1 MLIAED
7 LLLLLLDDETGALAA
22 SSQIQVALGGAVL
35 AELAIDELVTVAEKQ
50 NWWRTAKVTARA
62 GAPTD
67 PVLAAAHAVVA
78 EKERSASDLVS
89 RLGKGLKDELVSRLV
104 AHGMVHEEH
113 DKALGLFART
123 RWPAASTAHEADVR
137 RAVED
142 TLVRGLDPD
151 PRTGALVALLS
162 ALDQAHRVVEHP
174 AMSNGEVRKR
184 AKVVAEGEWAAEG
197 VRDAI
202 VAANAAV
209 VAAITAAA
217 AASSVAST

>member
-7 LLLLLLDDETGALAA
+7 LLLLLLDDESGALRA

-35 AELAIDELVTVAEKQ
+35 SELAIEELVTVAEKQ
-50 NWWRTAKVTARA
+50 SWWRTVKVTARGGTPA
-62 GAPTD
+62 D
-67 PVLAAAHAVVA
+67 PVLAGAHAVVA
-78 EKERSASDLVS
+78 ERERSASDLVT
-89 RLGKGLKDELVSRLV
+89 RLGKGLKDQLLGRLV
-104 AHGMVHEEH
+104 ERGMLREEH
-113 DKALGLFART
+113 DKALGLLPRT

-142 TLVRGLDPD
+142 ALLRGVDPD
-151 PRTGALVALLS
+151 ARTGALVALLA

-184 AKVVAEGEWAAEG
+184 AKAVAEGEWSAAG

-202 VAANAAV
+202 AAANAAV
-209 VAAITAAA
+209 LAAITATA
-217 AASSVAST
+217 AASSVASS